1 MAIKTFL
8 DTGVLIV
15 AWRGEAARKMRALT
29 LLNDPRRAFV
39 CSPFVKLELLPKTIY
54 HRNQQEQEFY
64 NDYFQLVDEW
74 VEDFAAMYGEAMR
87 SGEKH
92 GLAAMDALHIAAASL
107 AQADEFI
114 TAERPTSPFSRVQ
127 GMKITTIY

>member
-15 AWRGEAARKMRALT
+15 AWRGEAAGKMRALT
-29 LLNDPRRAFV
+29 IINDPSREFI
-39 CSPFVKLELLPKTIY
+39 CSPFVKLELLPKTVFY
-54 HRNQQEQEFY
+54 RNQQEQEFY
-64 NDYFQLVDEW
+64 YDYFRLVDGW
-74 VEDFAAMYGEAMR
+74 VEDFAAMYDEATR
-87 SGEKH
+87 TGEKY
-92 GLAAMDALHIAAASL
+92 GLAALDALHIAAALL

-127 GMKITTIY
+127 GVKVTTIY